1 MNQGKLDMVKQEMLR
16 VKIDIL
22 GFSELKWMEIEFKS
36 DEHYIYNC
44 GQESFRRSGI
54 AHTAK
59 KFKKIQNEVLGC
71 NLKNNRMILVHYQ
84 GK

>member
-59 KFKKIQNEVLGC
+59 KFKKKYKMKYLGAIS
-71 NLKNNRMILVHYQ
+71 KITE
-84 GK
+84 